1 MTDFSGI
8 DLSLVDVVRLLAVLA
23 AGYGAG
29 LVHFTTLETVARRIT
44 GGRLSA
50 VALQI
55 GRLAVLGLFLFLLVK
70 LGATELLVGSAGIML
85 ARSRVLARVRAEP

>member
-1 MTDFSGI
+1 MTDFSGF

-29 LVHFTTLETVARRIT
+29 LVHFATLETVARRIA

-55 GRLAVLGLFLFLLVK
+55 GRLAALGLFLFLLVK
-70 LGATELLVGSAGIML
+70 LGAIELLLGSAGIML